1 MLSSTSPTISSTPPS
16 PAFHLRRSPYHA
28 PRPPSSPSCA
38 SPRPPHTHTQAH
50 HHHQSLSSSSVHH
63 HHHHQTAAPHHSP
76 VPAFARSPQSRR
88 RRYRDSSTQYSPDGY
103 PPTYRPALSPPD
115 HRPHPS
121 LPLPVPV
128 PVERSAAS
136 AEANATD
143 LSRADPQT
151 AVPAHTAR
159 PRDRES
165 EPQPSLQTPRQK
177 DATAVLPVQS
187 SPAKR
192 ARPPSGS
199 IKVMPL
205 KYETCDIKDLGV
217 LVSDMLM
224 ELVRL
229 NDDMPLR
236 DGQLTRFH
244 SR

>member
-28 PRPPSSPSCA
+28 PRPPSSPSRA
-38 SPRPPHTHTQAH
+38 SPRPLHT
-50 HHHQSLSSSSVHH
+50 HHHQPLSNAGSSAHH
-63 HHHHQTAAPHHSP
+63 PQQPPQTAAPHQSP
-76 VPAFARSPQSRR
+76 VPAFSRSPQLKRY
-88 RRYRDSSTQYSPDGY
+88 RYRDSSTQYSPDGY
-103 PPTYRPALSPPD
+103 PPTYRPPLSPPS
-115 HRPHPS
+115 HPPQPP
-121 LPLPVPV
+121 LPL
-128 PVERSAAS
+128 PVERSAAAAS
-136 AEANATD
+136 AEASATD
-143 LSRADPQT
+143 PSRRTPQT

-159 PRDRES
+159 PRDREPD
-165 EPQPSLQTPRQK
+165 PQPTLQTPRQSD
-177 DATAVLPVQS
+177 DASALPPAQS

-199 IKVMPL
+199 TKVVPL
-205 KYETCDIKDLGV
+205 KYETCDVKDLGV